1 MRRHRVDG
9 NQAAIIAALRA
20 HGITVKDTSAVGAG
34 FPDLVCG
41 FRGGTYLIETKGG
54 GGHAHSALL
63 PGEHDYTAAQ
73 KLFHQSWA
81 GDIGTVTSAEE
92 AVRWVIDTATTE
104 GRLK

>member
-20 HGITVKDTSAVGAG
+20 HGITVKDTSAVGFG
-34 FPDLVCG
+34 FPDLVAG
-41 FRGGTYLIETKGG
+41 FRGGTYAIEIKVYR
-54 GGHAHSALL
+54 ADCNRFS
-63 PGEHDYTAAQ
+63 PEPYTAAQ

-92 AVRWVIDTATTE
+92 AVRWVIDTATVE